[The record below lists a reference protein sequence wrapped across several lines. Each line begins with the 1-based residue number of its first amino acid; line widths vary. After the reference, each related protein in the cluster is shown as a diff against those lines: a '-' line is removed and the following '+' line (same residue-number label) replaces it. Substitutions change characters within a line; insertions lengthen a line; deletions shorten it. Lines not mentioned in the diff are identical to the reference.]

1 MDINLPN
8 AAPQHI
14 ALGVNDGSG
23 RVVPIAP
30 QAIPTHLPKIW
41 MFASQ
46 GTDKEVTVAG
56 DGLTQLFGD
65 ATFDP
70 NQPFFNH
77 ATEFAMKMT
86 QSANLLRVKRVIP
99 DDAGP
104 RATLRFWLDV
114 LVGEV
119 PVFER
124 NIDGSIVLD
133 ELGRPKKTGEVIPN
147 GHSVAVIAEFIPP
160 GAQGV
165 SMFGKGAIRA
175 GFQTD
180 AVTGTQSQ
188 QYPIL
193 DQQARDVGEYAHNH
207 GTRMFTP
214 SLQDVQGVDVGILQN
229 EKAYPVRFQMIRR
242 EDADS
247 VGQVFSTPAGSQY
260 LDLVFKPNTKDRR
273 YGNMKISVAD
283 QLTSAWEQVAAPGI
297 VERPGLFGSHHVYA
311 ANVDTLVKQFYAAEF
326 PHRDEFTDFTGE
338 ENEEYRFNFIGGF
351 SSSGVLYHSFVIN
364 SELPEAHHLNE
375 NSVAYAG
382 GSSNGTMTN
391 ASFAALVSRE
401 VSKYADV
408 YSDLMDDARHVES
421 IVYDTGFPL
430 QTKYDLLK
438 FQAVRKDTMVIL
450 STYDVDGAD
459 LTAEQESSMGL
470 TLRTMAMMYPESIQF
485 GTKTCRVAIVMGS
498 GRLAGAQ
505 DDRRYPVTFEL
516 GIKLANFMGAANGVW
531 NSLARPDYSPGS
543 IVNSMY
549 DLSTGYMPVPVRYKN
564 WDNGQIWVQAYDTER
579 YHFPQMQTVYPDDTS
594 IVNHVITAMVVV
606 ELQKIGAR
614 LTRYYQ
620 GGLLTNE
627 EIKQKTEVK
636 FSEWTA
642 GKFNDMYR
650 VIPETIITGLD
661 ELRGYSW
668 FTNCQLYGPNS
679 KTVGQFAIEALR
691 IDDLATTNIN

>member
-23 RVVPIAP
+23 RVVPVAP

-41 MFASQ
+41 LFAAQ
-46 GTDKEVTVAG
+46 GTDKEVLVAG
-56 DGLTQLFGD
+56 DGLQTTFGD
-65 ATFDP
+65 STFDP
-70 NQPFFNH
+70 NSPYFNH

-86 QSANLLRVKRVIP
+86 QSANLLRVKRLIP

-114 LVGEV
+114 LVGDV
-119 PVFER
+119 PVYER
-124 NIDGSIVLD
+124 NSDGGLVLD
-133 ELGRPKKTGEVIPN
+133 ELGRPKKTGQIIQN
-147 GHSVAVIAEFIPP
+147 GHSVAVITEVIAP
-160 GAQGV
+160 GQNGV
-165 SMFGKGAIRA
+165 SMFGKGEIRN

-180 AVTGTQSQ
+180 ATTGAQSK

-193 DQQARDVGEYAHNH
+193 DEQARDVGEYAHNH
-207 GTRMFTP
+207 GLRMWSP
-214 SLQDVQGVDVGILQN
+214 SSKDVQGVDVGILQN
-229 EKAYPVRFQMIRR
+229 EKAYPIRFQMVKR
-242 EDADS
+242 ENADS
-247 VGQVFSTPAGSQY
+247 VGQVFATPAGSQF

-273 YGNMKISVAD
+273 YNQKISAAD
-283 QLTSAWEQVAAPGI
+283 QLSSAWEVVAAPGI

-311 ANVDTLVKQFYAAEF
+311 ANIDLLVKQFYAAEF

-338 ENEEYRFNFIGGF
+338 EGEEYRFNFIGGF
-351 SSSGVLYHSFVIN
+351 SSAGVNYHSFVIN
-364 SELPEAHHLNE
+364 NELPEAHHLNE

-382 GSSNGTMTN
+382 GSSNGTMNN
-391 ASFAALVSRE
+391 ATFAALVSRE

-408 YSDLMDDARHVES
+408 YSDVMDDARHVES
-421 IVYDTGFPL
+421 IIYDTGFPL

-438 FQAVRKDTMVIL
+438 FISIRKDTMVIL
-450 STYDVDGAD
+450 STYDVDGQD
-459 LTAEQESSMGL
+459 LTPEQESSMGL
-470 TLRTMAMMYPESIQF
+470 TLRTMALMYPESAQF
-485 GTKTCRVAIVMGS
+485 GTKTCRAAIVMGS
-498 GRLAGAQ
+498 GRLTGAM
-505 DDRRYPVTFEL
+505 DDRRYPLTFEL
-516 GIKLANFMGAANGVW
+516 GIKLANFAGASNGIW

-543 IVNSMY
+543 IVDNMY
-549 DLSTGYMPVPVRYKN
+549 DISIGYMPVPMRYKN
-564 WDNGQIWVQAYDTER
+564 WDNGLIWVQAYDTER
-579 YHFPQMQTVYPDDTS
+579 FHFPQMQTVYPDDTS

-614 LTRYYQ
+614 LTRFYQ

-627 EIKQKTEVK
+627 ELKQKTEAK
-636 FSEWTA
+636 FGEWTVD
-642 GKFNDMYR
+642 KFNDMYR
-650 VIPETIITGLD
+650 VQAETIITGLD

-691 IDDLATTNIN
+691 IDDLATTNLN